1 MYKTLKTEK
10 NPFCDKQ
17 LLCKFFESS
26 VIWPFVGNFTRR
38 VPITRSEH
46 GKTPDSERILKRN
59 QDTILEQ
66 NGLQTLSVYYESL

>member
-1 MYKTLKTEK
+1 MYT

-17 LLCKFFESS
+17 WLCKFLESS

-38 VPITRSEH
+38 VPISRSEH
-46 GKTPDSERILKRN
+46 RKTPDSETILKRN

-66 NGLQTLSVYYESL
+66 HGL

>member
-1 MYKTLKTEK
+1 MAM
-10 NPFCDKQ
+10 Q
-17 LLCKFFESS
+17 IFESS

-66 NGLQTLSVYYESL
+66 NGRKKEKTVLIMLMRK

>member
-1 MYKTLKTEK
+1 M
-10 NPFCDKQ
+10 
-17 LLCKFFESS
+17 
-26 VIWPFVGNFTRR
+26 IWHFVGNFTRR

-66 NGLQTLSVYYESL
+66 NGLQTLPIYYEEIVRLKVQVN

>member
-1 MYKTLKTEK
+1 MYKTLKKET

-26 VIWPFVGNFTRR
+26 VISPFVGNFTRR

-46 GKTPDSERILKRN
+46 GKRN
-59 QDTILEQ
+59 QDTNLEQ

>member
-1 MYKTLKTEK
+1 MYT

-17 LLCKFFESS
+17 WLCKFFESS

-38 VPITRSEH
+38 VPISRSEH
-46 GKTPDSERILKRN
+46 RKTPDSERILKRN

-66 NGLQTLSVYYESL
+66 HGL